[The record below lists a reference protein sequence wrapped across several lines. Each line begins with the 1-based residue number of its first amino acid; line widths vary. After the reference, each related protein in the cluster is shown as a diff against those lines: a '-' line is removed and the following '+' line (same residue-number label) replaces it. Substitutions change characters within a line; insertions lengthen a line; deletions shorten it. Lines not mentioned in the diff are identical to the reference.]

1 MSVRVDLQGI
11 PASYFID
18 RRGASGVMTGQ
29 RTLLEYQAAGFFS
42 QNAKGFHLNNAYG
55 LPIQGSSVDFAPR
68 GICSHVFGSRQ
79 FPDTFKEKQDS
90 RMQT

>member
-11 PASYFID
+11 SASYFID
-18 RRGASGVMTGQ
+18 RRGALGVMTGQ
-29 RTLLEYQAAGFFS
+29 YTLLEYQTAGFS
-42 QNAKGFHLNNAYG
+42 PGCEGFCLNSAYR

-68 GICSHVFGSRQ
+68 GICSRVFGSRQ

-90 RMQT
+90 RVQM